1 MFSVFAADVNILF
14 QVQPYPASSKK
25 IGARRLGQE
34 VFQLQRSSPISVLPI
49 RHQAVVEGGSF
60 LNSMGTCSPTVHIR
74 GNEAVK

>member
-1 MFSVFAADVNILF
+1 MFSVFAADVHILF
-14 QVQPYPASSKK
+14 QVPAVSGQFQKG
-25 IGARRLGQE
+25 GARRLGQE

-60 LNSMGTCSPTVHIR
+60 LNSMRTCSPTVHIR